1 MWNRRVGR
9 GGLPKGRLTA
19 ASLVAGVL
27 VAGSASAE
35 SITLAWDSNPE
46 PDVTGYRVFVGLA
59 PGAYTE
65 TFDIAGS
72 LTTFTYTSATNG
84 VRYYFAVATQAGD
97 LISAASA
104 EVSTDKASPFGL
116 PADGSRVLPSAGVSS
131 LSLDPQTTCREDC
144 VSVVGT
150 SAGEISSLTALSNG
164 ALLYVEGG
172 ERVVLQVGDR
182 REPVLQAAA
191 NEHFVDAA
199 LDPHF
204 LSNGIA
210 YVSVLRPR
218 DAESQEMDV
227 VRHRYVAGAL
237 GEAATVVTGITV
249 PEGRLAPIAVG
260 DDGTLYVAAPA
271 NGSRRD
277 AYASRVLEFDR
288 DGATPQGNL
297 SPVVAAGFDSP
308 SELAWDPLRKR
319 AWLASQ
325 ELADAAGVKVIR
337 RTAADATVAGA
348 DARDAATTEAAV
360 GAHPILAMAA
370 RPNGQ
375 GLVVATDRDLLTLAL
390 DGSAARRVDLEAYGI
405 PTSVAVGTGGERYVA
420 IRRLP
425 ADGGGFVLLKF
436 ADDSSRLVP

>member
-97 LISAASA
+97 LIGAPSA

-116 PADGSRVLPSAGVSS
+116 PADGGRVLPGAGVSS

-144 VSVVGT
+144 VSVVAT

-172 ERVVLQVGDR
+172 ERVVLQAGDR

-199 LDPHF
+199 LDPQF

-210 YVSVLRPR
+210 YVSVLR
-218 DAESQEMDV
+218 
-227 VRHRYVAGAL
+227 
-237 GEAATVVTGITV
+237 
-249 PEGRLAPIAVG
+249 
-260 DDGTLYVAAPA
+260 
-271 NGSRRD
+271 
-277 AYASRVLEFDR
+277 
-288 DGATPQGNL
+288 
-297 SPVVAAGFDSP
+297 
-308 SELAWDPLRKR
+308 
-319 AWLASQ
+319 
-325 ELADAAGVKVIR
+325 
-337 RTAADATVAGA
+337 
-348 DARDAATTEAAV
+348 
-360 GAHPILAMAA
+360 
-370 RPNGQ
+370 
-375 GLVVATDRDLLTLAL
+375 
-390 DGSAARRVDLEAYGI
+390 
-405 PTSVAVGTGGERYVA
+405 
-420 IRRLP
+420 
-425 ADGGGFVLLKF
+425 
-436 ADDSSRLVP
+436 